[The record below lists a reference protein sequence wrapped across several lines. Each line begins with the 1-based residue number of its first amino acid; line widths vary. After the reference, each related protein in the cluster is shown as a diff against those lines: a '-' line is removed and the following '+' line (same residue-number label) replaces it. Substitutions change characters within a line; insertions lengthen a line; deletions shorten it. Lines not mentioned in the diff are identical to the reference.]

1 MPQNKVTSETRR
13 NILKVT
19 SKKKKQDDK
28 QRKITR
34 KENTKTQYNSHGK
47 SNCWKQIGT

>member
-34 KENTKTQYNSHGK
+34 KENTKTQYNIIVLAKATAESK
-47 SNCWKQIGT
+47 